1 MNKTNLSEIMMC
13 ACHICAISDERQK
26 DHRSISPPI
35 VIAPVGNTAP
45 VRFITDCSG
54 QFGEIELSC
63 YFPGGS
69 VEAGLGRLL
78 SDDHCDQGA
87 GRHL

>member
-1 MNKTNLSEIMMC
+1 MWWCTKIDKYEVCIYALYQMRDKRIIEVFFPKST
-13 ACHICAISDERQK
+13 
-26 DHRSISPPI
+26 

>member
-1 MNKTNLSEIMMC
+1 MRTVESNVIK
-13 ACHICAISDERQK
+13 RQK
-26 DHRSISPPI
+26 CEVAGRKTHHRSISPPI
-35 VIAPVGNTAP
+35 VIAPVGKTAP

>member
-1 MNKTNLSEIMMC
+1 MIVIYALYQMRDKRIIEVFFPKS
-13 ACHICAISDERQK
+13 
-26 DHRSISPPI
+26 I

-87 GRHL
+87 GLRL

>member
-1 MNKTNLSEIMMC
+1 MIVMC
-13 ACHICAISDERQK
+13 PWGTAPYQMRDKRIIEVFP
-26 DHRSISPPI
+26 PPI

>member
-1 MNKTNLSEIMMC
+1 MRGKRIIEVY
-13 ACHICAISDERQK
+13 
-26 DHRSISPPI
+26 SPKSI

-69 VEAGLGRLL
+69 VEEGGLGRLL
-78 SDDHCDQGA
+78 SDDHCDQRA
-87 GRHL
+87 GGHL

>member
-1 MNKTNLSEIMMC
+1 MREKRIIEVFYS
-13 ACHICAISDERQK
+13 K
-26 DHRSISPPI
+26 PI

-87 GRHL
+87 GLRL